1 MKEDLIKAH
10 TQLRREKRANGLFFG
25 LFAGLGLALII
36 WGMDS
41 YLLLQASADYPWLK
55 LAIGAPICIALCGL
69 AGWLTT
75 RLDSGLFAFI
85 IWALIGMI
93 FVWLGSHV
101 PFEGLSLAFR
111 LLEPEWGGI
120 DLYPFVQSAQIR
132 MIYVSVAVV
141 ALTAIAGAFEL
152 FIVEAATRTSYPVV
166 RWFILVASMLLFVP
180 ASFLAD
186 NLLNS
191 PLREPVLAVNR
202 LIQDGRYA
210 QANPVSKEK
219 SREMGL
225 RALRP
230 FGDLINQPYQL
241 RLGSYDPETLS
252 ETTVHVNFNGIWG
265 SCYVITNTPT
275 FCQLSSDLYLKR
287 FACLMQVNNEKECW
301 IKTTPQGRQELDT
314 VISQLGDKQV
324 AQIYNQRGKAVV
336 MLMTTDE
343 ANQQQFRCD
352 LQLVGDIYINAC
364 VPWQGEP
371 VVVLSPE
378 QGALTLPMEGG
389 FRAGSTTSGTSTS
402 SRNPL
407 LPAAQENLPALLGA
421 PRYAL
426 QLDID
431 YSGHSFSGRSQVVY
445 SNAED
450 VPIERVYFHLLPN
463 GKGSF
468 GDGSLFVTQVLVDGQ
483 PTETVLSN
491 KNTILEVPLQTKLEP
506 GREVQIVMEFN
517 GAVPVDFGGQA
528 EPSGYGIYNLSQD
541 VLALSGWYPI
551 LAVYD
556 QNGWN
561 LDLPSELGDS
571 VYSDIAFYSVD
582 VNVPIDLKVAATGV
596 QVERQVS
603 GQRVRLHFD
612 SGPAR
617 DFFLVASPNFSYAT
631 REVDGT
637 SVHAY
642 YLPSYAS
649 AAGVAIAATAESLRI
664 FNQKF
669 GPYPYSELDVVQAPM
684 QDVLGVEF
692 PGVFLIASD
701 LYNDPQDP
709 TFATTVA
716 HETAHQWWYNV
727 VGNDVF
733 DEPWLDE
740 SLATYLS
747 SLYWEFRV
755 GGGLPGPLF
764 DYWQTRYDQLTQ
776 EDGDQPVAES
786 LAYFE
791 ALNDPRVYGG
801 IVYIK
806 GALFLKAL
814 RQEIGDQAFFSA
826 LQSYY
831 QAYQYQIGTTEALLN
846 AFEKAAGRQLDDF
859 YQQWL
864 YSKNAP

>member
-1 MKEDLIKAH
+1 MKQDLVKAH
-10 TQLRREKRANGLFFG
+10 VQLRREKLVNGLLFG
-25 LFAGLGLALII
+25 LLAGAGLSLVI
-36 WGMDS
+36 WGIDG
-41 YLLLQASADYPWLK
+41 YLLHQASADYPWLK
-55 LAIGAPICIALCGL
+55 LAIGAPICMALCGL
-69 AGWLTT
+69 AGWLTA
-75 RLDSGLFAFI
+75 RLDSGLFGFI
-85 IWALIGMI
+85 IWALIGVA
-93 FVWLGSHV
+93 FVWLGGHV
-101 PFEGLSLAFR
+101 SFEGVSMAFR
-111 LLEPEWGGI
+111 LLEPEWGSTE
-120 DLYPFVQSAQIR
+120 LYPYVQSAQIR

-141 ALTAIAGAFEL
+141 VLTALAGAFEL

-166 RWFILVASMLLFVP
+166 RWFILVAAGLLFVP

-210 QANPVSKEK
+210 LVNPVSKEK

-230 FGDLINQPYQL
+230 FGDLINRPYQL
-241 RLGSYDPETLS
+241 RLGSYDPETLT
-252 ETTVHVNFNGIWG
+252 ETTVHVNFDGIWG
-265 SCYVITNTPT
+265 TCYVITNTPT

-287 FACLMQVNNEKECW
+287 FACLMQVGNEKECW

-314 VISQLGDKQV
+314 VASQLGDKQV
-324 AQIYNQRGKAVV
+324 AQIYNQRGRAVI
-336 MLMTTDE
+336 MLMTTREGD
-343 ANQQQFRCD
+343 QRQFRCD
-352 LQLVGDIYINAC
+352 LQLAGDIYVDAC
-364 VPWQGEP
+364 APWQGEA
-371 VVVLSPE
+371 VAVLSPE
-378 QGALTLPMEGG
+378 QGALTLPLEGAFG
-389 FRAGSTTSGTSTS
+389 PTRPTSSTS
-402 SRNPL
+402 LNPL
-407 LPAAQENLPALLGA
+407 LPAAQESVSALLGA
-421 PRYAL
+421 PRYTI

-431 YSGHSFSGRSQVVY
+431 YNGHSFSGRSQVVY
-445 SNAED
+445 TNAED
-450 VPIERVYFHLLPN
+450 VSIDRVYFHLLPN

-483 PTETVLSN
+483 PTETVLSG
-491 KNTILEVPLQTKLEP
+491 KNTILEVPLQTRLEP
-506 GREVQIVMEFN
+506 GRNVQIEMEFN
-517 GAVPVDFGGQA
+517 GVVTVDFGGRA

-571 VYSDIAFYSVD
+571 VYSDIAFYVVD

-603 GQRVRLHFD
+603 GQRVRLRFD

-617 DFFLVASPNFSYAT
+617 DFFLAASPNFSYVT
-631 REVDGT
+631 REVEGT
-637 SVHAY
+637 LVHAY
-642 YLPSYAS
+642 YLPDYAG
-649 AAGVAIAATAESLRI
+649 AAGVAIAATTESLRV

-669 GPYPYSELDVVQAPM
+669 GPYPYTELDVVQAPM
-684 QDVLGVEF
+684 RNALGVEF
-692 PGVFLIASD
+692 PGIFLIASD
-701 LYNDPQDP
+701 LYDTPQDP
-709 TFATTVA
+709 SFITTVA

-733 DEPWLDE
+733 EEPWLDE
-740 SLATYLS
+740 ALATYFS

-755 GGGLPGPLF
+755 GGGPPGPLF
-764 DYWQTRYDQLTQ
+764 DYWQGRYEQLVK
-776 EDGDQPVAES
+776 DGGDQPVAEN
-786 LAYFE
+786 LAFFE
-791 ALNDPRVYGG
+791 NLDDPRIYGG
-801 IVYIK
+801 VVYVK

-814 RQEIGDQAFFSA
+814 RQEIGDEAFFAA

-831 QAYQYQIGTTEALLN
+831 QAYQYQIGSTEALLG
-846 AFEKAAGRQLDDF
+846 AFEQAAGRQLDDF

-864 YSKNAP
+864 YSNNGS